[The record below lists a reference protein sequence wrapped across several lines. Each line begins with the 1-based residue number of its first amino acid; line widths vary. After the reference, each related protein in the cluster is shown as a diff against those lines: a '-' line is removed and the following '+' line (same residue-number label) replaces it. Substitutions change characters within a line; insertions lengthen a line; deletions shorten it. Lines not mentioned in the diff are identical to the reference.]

1 MPVYQ
6 LSKKIIFPNPLNAEA
21 NGLLAI
27 GGDLSVN
34 RLLLAYS
41 NAIFPWYNKGEEIL
55 WWAPNPRPVLFLD
68 DFKVSK
74 SLKQSIKKFEIKFNS
89 NFETVIEMCSTVNR
103 KDQDSTWI
111 TDEMKAAYIKLHK
124 KGYAYS
130 VETYYQNNLVGGL
143 YGIAL
148 GKVFFGESMFHTKR
162 DASKVALYYLVNLL
176 KQNNFKLIDVQQKTN
191 LLSSLGATEID
202 IKILLDILKN

>member
-6 LSKKIIFPNPLNAEA
+6 LSKKIIFPNPLNAEP

-148 GKVFFGESMFHTKR
+148 GKVFFGESMFHTKS

>member
-6 LSKKIIFPNPLNAEA
+6 LSKKIIFPNPLNAEP

-27 GGDLSVN
+27 GGNLSVN

-148 GKVFFGESMFHTKR
+148 GKVFFGESMFHTKS

>member
-148 GKVFFGESMFHTKR
+148 GKVFFGESMFHTKS